1 MILGNPFMAR
11 TIDDNGSRS
20 AKHRDEVVHHKVID
34 AMMKVIGVMS
44 GTSMDGIDVALLET
58 DGEAMIQRGPSSV
71 SAYPS
76 DLREALIALVA
87 DQKRAEF
94 EDVSA
99 LSDAVTDAHCA
110 AVEAFLTRFGL
121 ANDTVDLVG
130 FHGQTIFHAPD
141 RKLTRQLFNGPRAA
155 ARLQIDSVCQ
165 FRTADIAMGGQGA
178 PLAPLYHRALVQA
191 SALDRPLMVLN
202 LGGVAN
208 VTYLNRDQVIAFD
221 TGPAS
226 ALLDDFLRERR
237 GIAFDQD
244 GALAA
249 AGQPNRLMV
258 DHFLAHDYFQTLPPK
273 SLDRNAFH
281 AWMAL
286 VSPLSDADGAATL
299 AAFTLES
306 ICASIA
312 HVPEPPKRWLVG
324 GGGRH
329 NRFLMHGLRQRLG
342 VPVDPVEA
350 LGWNGDTL
358 EAECFGWLAVR
369 ALKGLPLS
377 LPSTTGVPYPMP
389 GGEVSRVSREP
400 FA

>member
-1 MILGNPFMAR
+1 
-11 TIDDNGSRS
+11 
-20 AKHRDEVVHHKVID
+20 
-34 AMMKVIGVMS
+34 MKVIGVMS

-58 DGEAMIQRGPSSV
+58 DGEAAIKRGPSSV

-94 EDVSA
+94 EDVAA
-99 LSDAVTDAHCA
+99 LSDAVTDAHCE
-110 AVEAFLTRFGL
+110 AVEAFLKRVGL
-121 ANDTVDLVG
+121 AKHAIDLVG

-141 RKLTRQLFNGPRAA
+141 RKLTRQLFNGPRAT
-155 ARLQIDSVCQ
+155 ARLGIDSVCQ
-165 FRTADIAMGGQGA
+165 FRTADVAMGGQGA
-178 PLAPLYHRALVQA
+178 PLAPLYHRALAQA
-191 SALDRPLMVLN
+191 SLLEMPVMVLN

-208 VTYLNRDQVIAFD
+208 VTYLNRDHVIAFD

-237 GIAFDQD
+237 GMAFDQD

-249 AGQPNRLMV
+249 IGQPDRLMV
-258 DHFLAHDYFQTLPPK
+258 EQFLAHEYFRTFPPK

-281 AWMAL
+281 EWMRL

-312 HVPEPPKRWLVG
+312 HVPEPPNRWLVG

-329 NRFLMHGLRQRLG
+329 NRFLMQGLRQRLA

-350 LGWNGDTL
+350 LGWDGDTL

-377 LPSTTGVPYPMP
+377 LPSTTGVPYPMS
-389 GGEVSRVSREP
+389 GGEISRVRRES
-400 FA
+400 FT